1 MTRDNRQKGRPERDI
16 RHQMLPSR
24 AARSLLHVVRTSVH
38 DPTYVLPLLVL
49 GRELLER
56 TQVLVFLTYV
66 RTAAVIQHTPRIS
79 LRAGR
84 PSADVAP
91 TERTYG
97 IPCMRIRTQTS
108 HSIGLGPS
116 PPQSERSLSFKFQIC
131 VTGTNVHFPDTRNVL
146 ELDLTFVAIVTSKL
160 HSCLGH

>member
-66 RTAAVIQHTPRIS
+66 RTAAVIQHTPRIAQS
-79 LRAGR
+79 RPPISRCRANR
-84 PSADVAP
+84 TDVWDP
-91 TERTYG
+91 LYEDTY
-97 IPCMRIRTQTS
+97 T
-108 HSIGLGPS
+108 
-116 PPQSERSLSFKFQIC
+116 
-131 VTGTNVHFPDTRNVL
+131 
-146 ELDLTFVAIVTSKL
+146 DLTLNWTGPL
-160 HSCLGH
+160 PPPE